1 MTSMTSVAFGWFLFL
16 LLLRERD
23 ATKESTTRTVLLEKK
38 HPDVKV
44 ATVVDAHCSTLAA
57 CRATSV
63 RSIFLSFFV
72 SLLEGEFTK
81 GRERRERLKN

>member
-1 MTSMTSVAFGWFLFL
+1 MMYDFCCFWLVLFL

-44 ATVVDAHCSTLAA
+44 ATVVDAHCSTP
-57 CRATSV
+57 CRVSRDE
-63 RSIFLSFFV
+63 RSKHISFLSLF
-72 SLLEGEFTK
+72 LCWK
-81 GRERRERLKN
+81 GVHKRRERDENG